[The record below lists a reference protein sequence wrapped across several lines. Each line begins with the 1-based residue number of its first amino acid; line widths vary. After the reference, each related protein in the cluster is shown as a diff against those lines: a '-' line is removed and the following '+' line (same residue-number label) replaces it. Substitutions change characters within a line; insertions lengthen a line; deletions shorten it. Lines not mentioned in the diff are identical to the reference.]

1 MKLTH
6 AVCVMSFVGLP
17 LAQTGCAGH
26 ADKTLAARTALDA
39 GDPRGALKALN
50 EVLEVKSEKDLPQ
63 NVGGDN
69 SLLLLDRAMVLQELD
84 QYPLSSRDLE
94 VSDKQIEVLDLSANA
109 AADIGRYLF
118 SDDVGPYKAPAYEKL
133 MINTMNMMNYLARSD
148 LNGARVEARRLA
160 VMQKFMRDKE
170 DASQSLLGPGSYLAG
185 FIFEKSGKPEDA
197 LRYYDEALAYGQYQS
212 LAEPIRRLSQQAS
225 YSSPRFRELLGKV
238 PAPDKDNPP
247 APAPDKAPTPDKTKA
262 PAPDKAKA
270 PTPDKTR
277 APAPDKTKA
286 PTPDKTKAPTPDKEQ
301 ALAADVGPTEAV
313 SNDDAELLV
322 IVNFGRV
329 PAKIAKRVPI
339 GLALTY
345 ASAFISPASAAQANQ
360 LAMQGLVTWVNYPEL
375 GEPRSSYGRPTFML
389 DGQWQRLEGILAVDR
404 EAKRAW
410 ERARGA
416 IVASAITR
424 TITRVVAG
432 QATKAAAGGDTLGTL
447 LSLGLQAT
455 LTATD
460 TPDTRNWA
468 TLPAR
473 IAFGRLRIKPGS
485 HTITLTAPGGSKRQT
500 VDVPAGGW
508 AVVCLTALN

>member
-1 MKLTH
+1 MKVAH
-6 AVCVMSFVGLP
+6 AACVVSVALLA

-26 ADKTLAARTALDA
+26 ADKTLGARTALD
-39 GDPRGALKALN
+39 
-50 EVLEVKSEKDLPQ
+50 VKSEKDLPEK
-63 NVGGDN
+63 VGGDN

-84 QYPLSSRDLE
+84 HYPFSSRDLE
-94 VSDKQIEVLDLSANA
+94 VADKQIEVLDLSANA

-133 MINTMNMMNYLARSD
+133 MINTMNMMNYLARAD

-160 VMQKFMRDKE
+160 VMQKFTRDKG
-170 DASQSLLGPGSYLAG
+170 DPAQSLLGPGSYLAG
-185 FIFEKSGKPEDA
+185 FVFEKSGKPEDA

-212 LAEPIRRLSQQAS
+212 LVEPVRRLSQQAG
-225 YSSPRFRELLGKV
+225 YSSPRLKELLS
-238 PAPDKDNPP
+238 
-247 APAPDKAPTPDKTKA
+247 KA
-262 PAPDKAKA
+262 PAADPSKSDA
-270 PTPDKTR
+270 PSD
-277 APAPDKTKA
+277 
-286 PTPDKTKAPTPDKEQ
+286 E
-301 ALAADVGPTEAV
+301 
-313 SNDDAELLV
+313 DAELLV

-345 ASAFISPASAAQANQ
+345 ASAYMSPASAAQANQ

-389 DGQWQRLEGILAVDR
+389 DGQWARLEGMLAVDQ

-410 ERARGA
+410 DQARGA

-424 TITRVVAG
+424 MITRVVAG

-460 TPDTRNWA
+460 TPDTRNWS

-473 IAFGRLRIKPGS
+473 IAFGRVRIKPGTHAVALS
-485 HTITLTAPGGSKRQT
+485 APGGKKRQT
-500 VDVPAGGW
+500 VEVPAGGW

>member
-1 MKLTH
+1 MKLVH
-6 AVCVMSFVGLP
+6 AARVISAVALA
-17 LAQTGCAGH
+17 LAQFACAGH
-26 ADKTLAARTALDA
+26 AEKTLAARSALDA

-50 EVLEVKSEKDLPQ
+50 EVLEVKSEKELPK

-133 MINTMNMMNYLARSD
+133 MINTVNMMNYLARAD

-160 VMQKFMRDKE
+160 VMQKYTREKADT
-170 DASQSLLGPGSYLAG
+170 AQSLLGPGSYLAG
-185 FIFEKSGKPEDA
+185 FVFEKSGKPDEA

-212 LAEPIRRLSQQAS
+212 LVEPIRRLSAKSS
-225 YSSPRFRELLGKV
+225 YSSPHIRELLS
-238 PAPDKDNPP
+238 
-247 APAPDKAPTPDKTKA
+247 KA
-262 PAPDKAKA
+262 PAADSASDA
-270 PTPDKTR
+270 PSD
-277 APAPDKTKA
+277 
-286 PTPDKTKAPTPDKEQ
+286 
-301 ALAADVGPTEAV
+301 
-313 SNDDAELLV
+313 DDAELLV
-322 IVNFGRV
+322 MVNFGRV
-329 PAKIAKRVPI
+329 PAKIAKRIPI

-345 ASAFISPASAAQANQ
+345 ASAFMSPANAAQANR
-360 LAMQGLVTWVNYPEL
+360 LAAQGLVTWINYPEL

-389 DGQWQRLEGILAVDR
+389 DGQWQRLEGMLAVDR

-410 ERARGA
+410 EQARGA

-424 TITRVVAG
+424 MVTRVLAG
-432 QATKAAAGGDTLGTL
+432 TAVEHASGGGTLGAI
-447 LSLGLQAT
+447 LSLGTQIT
-455 LTATD
+455 MTAAD
-460 TPDTRNWA
+460 TPDTRNWS

-473 IAFGRLRIKPGS
+473 IAFGRVRIKSGS
-485 HTITLTAPGGSKRQT
+485 HTIALGAPGGNKRQT
-500 VDVPAGGW
+500 VNIPAGGW

>member
-1 MKLTH
+1 MKLAH
-6 AVCVMSFVGLP
+6 AACVVSVAWLV

-39 GDPRGALKALN
+39 GDPRSALKALN
-50 EVLEVKSEKDLPQ
+50 ETLDVKSEKELPEK
-63 NVGGDN
+63 VGGDN

-94 VSDKQIEVLDLSANA
+94 ISDKQIEVLDLSANA

-160 VMQKFMRDKE
+160 VMQKFTHDKG
-170 DASQSLLGPGSYLAG
+170 DAAQSLLGPGSYLAG
-185 FIFEKSGKPEDA
+185 FVFEKSGKPEDA

-212 LAEPIRRLSQQAS
+212 LAEPIRRLSQQAG

-238 PAPDKDNPP
+238 PAPEPSAD
-247 APAPDKAPTPDKTKA
+247 APT
-262 PAPDKAKA
+262 
-270 PTPDKTR
+270 
-277 APAPDKTKA
+277 
-286 PTPDKTKAPTPDKEQ
+286 E
-301 ALAADVGPTEAV
+301 
-313 SNDDAELLV
+313 DDAELLV

-345 ASAFISPASAAQANQ
+345 ASAFMSPASAAQANQ
-360 LAMQGLVTWVNYPEL
+360 LALQGLVTWVNYPEL

-389 DGQWQRLEGILAVDR
+389 DGQWARLEGMLAVDQ

-424 TITRVVAG
+424 MITRVVAG

-447 LSLGLQAT
+447 LSLGIQAT

-460 TPDTRNWA
+460 TPDTRNWS

-473 IAFGRLRIKPGS
+473 IAFGRVRIKAGS
-485 HTITLTAPGGSKRQT
+485 HTIALTAPGGNKKQT
-500 VDVPAGGW
+500 VTVPAGGW

>member
-1 MKLTH
+1 MNLAH
-6 AVCVMSFVGLP
+6 AACVMFVAMLA

-50 EVLEVKSEKDLPQ
+50 ETLDVKSEKDLPEK
-63 NVGGDN
+63 VGGDN
-69 SLLLLDRAMVLQELD
+69 SLFLLDRAMVLQELN

-94 VSDKQIEVLDLSANA
+94 VSDKQIEVLDFSANA
-109 AADIGRYLF
+109 GADIGRYLF

-148 LNGARVEARRLA
+148 LSGARVEARRLA
-160 VMQKFMRDKE
+160 VMQKFTHDKG
-170 DASQSLLGPGSYLAG
+170 DAAESLLGPGSYLAG
-185 FIFEKSGKPEDA
+185 FVFEKSGKPEDA

-212 LAEPIRRLSQQAS
+212 LAEPVRRLSQQAG
-225 YSSPRFRELLGKV
+225 YSSPRLRELLS
-238 PAPDKDNPP
+238 
-247 APAPDKAPTPDKTKA
+247 KA
-262 PAPDKAKA
+262 PA
-270 PTPDKTR
+270 
-277 APAPDKTKA
+277 
-286 PTPDKTKAPTPDKEQ
+286 
-301 ALAADVGPTEAV
+301 ADPSGADELTGE
-313 SNDDAELLV
+313 DAELLV

-345 ASAFISPASAAQANQ
+345 ASAFMSPASAAQANQ
-360 LAMQGLVTWVNYPEL
+360 LALQGLVTWVNYPEL
-375 GEPRSSYGRPTFML
+375 GEPRSSYGRPTFKL
-389 DGQWQRLEGILAVDR
+389 DGQWARLEGMLAVDQ

-432 QATKAAAGGDTLGTL
+432 QATKAVAGGDTLGTL

-460 TPDTRNWA
+460 TPDTRNWS

-473 IAFGRLRIKPGS
+473 IAFGRVRIKSGA
-485 HTITLTAPGGSKRQT
+485 HTIALSAPGGNKRQN
-500 VDVPAGGW
+500 VNVPAGGW

>member
-1 MKLTH
+1 MKL
-6 AVCVMSFVGLP
+6 AYAAGVVLLV

-26 ADKTLAARTALDA
+26 ADKTMAARSALDA
-39 GDPRGALKALN
+39 GDPNGALKALN
-50 EVLEVKSEKDLPQ
+50 EVLEVKSEKDLPEK
-63 NVGGDN
+63 VAGDN
-69 SLLLLDRAMVLQELD
+69 ALLLLDRAMVLQELD
-84 QYPLSSRDLE
+84 HYPLSSRDLE

-109 AADIGRYLF
+109 AADIGRYMF
-118 SDDVGPYKAPAYEKL
+118 SDDTGPYKAPAYEKL

-160 VMQKFMRDKE
+160 VMQKFTHDKG
-170 DASQSLLGPGSYLAG
+170 DAAQSLLGPGSYLAG
-185 FIFEKSGKPEDA
+185 FVFEKSGKPEDA

-212 LAEPIRRLSQQAS
+212 LAEPIRRLSQQAG

-238 PAPDKDNPP
+238 PAPEPSTD
-247 APAPDKAPTPDKTKA
+247 APSD
-262 PAPDKAKA
+262 
-270 PTPDKTR
+270 
-277 APAPDKTKA
+277 
-286 PTPDKTKAPTPDKEQ
+286 
-301 ALAADVGPTEAV
+301 
-313 SNDDAELLV
+313 DDAELLV

-345 ASAFISPASAAQANQ
+345 ASAFMSPASAAQANQ
-360 LAMQGLVTWVNYPEL
+360 LALQGLVTWVNYPEL

-389 DGQWQRLEGILAVDR
+389 DGQWARLEGMLAVDQ

-424 TITRVVAG
+424 MITRVVAG

-447 LSLGLQAT
+447 LSLGIQAT

-460 TPDTRNWA
+460 TPDTRNWS

-473 IAFGRLRIKPGS
+473 IAFGRVRIKAGS
-485 HTITLTAPGGSKRQT
+485 HTIALTAPGGNKKQT
-500 VDVPAGGW
+500 VTVPAGGW

>member
-1 MKLTH
+1 MKLAH
-6 AVCVMSFVGLP
+6 AACVVVSLGV
-17 LAQTGCAGH
+17 LALTGCAGH

-39 GDPRGALKALN
+39 GDPKGALKALN
-50 EVLEVKSEKDLPQ
+50 EVLDVKSEKELPEK
-63 NVGGDN
+63 VGGDN

-94 VSDKQIEVLDLSANA
+94 ISDKQIEVLDFSANA
-109 AADIGRYLF
+109 GADIGRYLF

-133 MINTMNMMNYLARSD
+133 MINTVNMMNYLARSD

-160 VMQKFMRDKE
+160 VMQKFTKDKG
-170 DASQSLLGPGSYLAG
+170 DAAESLLGPGSYLAG
-185 FIFEKSGKPEDA
+185 FVFEKSGKPEDA
-197 LRYYDEALAYGQYQS
+197 LRYYDEALSYGQYQS
-212 LAEPIRRLSQQAS
+212 LVEPIRRLSQQAG
-225 YSSPRFRELLGKV
+225 YSSPRLRELLGK
-238 PAPDKDNPP
+238 
-247 APAPDKAPTPDKTKA
+247 APAADPS
-262 PAPDKAKA
+262 
-270 PTPDKTR
+270 
-277 APAPDKTKA
+277 
-286 PTPDKTKAPTPDKEQ
+286 
-301 ALAADVGPTEAV
+301 AADAPSE
-313 SNDDAELLV
+313 DDAELLV
-322 IVNFGRV
+322 MVNFGRV

-345 ASAFISPASAAQANQ
+345 ASAFMSPASAAQANQ
-360 LAMQGLVTWVNYPEL
+360 LALQGLVTWVNYPEL
-375 GEPRSSYGRPTFML
+375 GEPRSTYGRPTFML

-410 ERARGA
+410 EKARGA

-460 TPDTRNWA
+460 TPDTRNWS

-473 IAFGRLRIKPGS
+473 IAFGRVRIKAGS
-485 HTITLTAPGGSKRQT
+485 HTIALTAPGGNKKQT
-500 VDVPAGGW
+500 VTVPAGGW